1 MAKPISFRPTKETL
15 KIFNEREEI
24 YPDFDKTMI
33 INRSITF
40 FFSNVDKMRGLEIEN
55 RSHEQIIKSHE
66 FALNVTFQKKREA
79 FEKELKTANDKI
91 EELIIQSSKH
101 QADVE
106 ILKSKNNFLSTQA
119 SVLDKKAL
127 NELETLRAK
136 VAEQEK
142 EVFSLTAK
150 VGCYENEYLNKA
162 FAEVKGTKLMIQDGK
177 VNETFTIGAKFE
189 LVMALSRRYYLHLFK
204 E

>member
-1 MAKPISFRPTKETL
+1 MANPISFRPTKETL
-15 KIFNEREEI
+15 KFFNEREEI

-55 RSHEQIIKSHE
+55 RSHEQMIKSHE

-91 EELIIQSSKH
+91 EELKLQSSKH

-142 EVFSLTAK
+142 DVLNLTTK
-150 VGCYENEYLNKA
+150 VSSYENEYLKKA
-162 FAEVKGTKLMIQDGK
+162 FKEVKGNKLMVQDGK
-177 VNETFTIGAKFE
+177 VNETFNTNTMSE

-204 E
+204 D

>member
-1 MAKPISFRPTKETL
+1 MANPISFRPTKETL

-55 RSHEQIIKSHE
+55 RSHEQMIKSHE

-91 EELIIQSSKH
+91 EELRIQSSKH

-106 ILKSKNNFLSTQA
+106 ILKSKNNFLRTQA